1 VTCDPTGLSSAVC
14 QQYLHT
20 AVSEKSVVL
29 SRKDGVGG

>member
-1 VTCDPTGLSSAVC
+1 MTCDPTELSRAVC
-14 QQYLHT
+14 QKYFHT